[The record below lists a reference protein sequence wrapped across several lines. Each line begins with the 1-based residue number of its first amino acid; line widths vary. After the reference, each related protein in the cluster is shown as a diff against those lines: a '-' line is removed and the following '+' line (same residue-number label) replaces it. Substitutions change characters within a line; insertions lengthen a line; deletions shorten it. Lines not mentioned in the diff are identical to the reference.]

1 MPAKPAN
8 AANIGVSE
16 VTGPDAEYLQAQI
29 DRLEELESNDDD
41 ASLQAILKEL
51 TNTNPIIRHVAI
63 EATIQF
69 GGHTAV
75 PILQGLAAR
84 TWDPQEKKELL
95 DAAEFLALPTL
106 SEVRAENANAKILP
120 P

>member
-1 MPAKPAN
+1 M
-8 AANIGVSE
+8 SE

-29 DRLEELESNDDD
+29 DRLEDLESKDDD

-51 TNTNPIIRHVAI
+51 TNTNAIIRHVAI

-106 SEVRAENANAKILP
+106 SEVRAENANVKILP